1 MQTVLIT
8 GGAGFIGSNLVEYLH
23 DKYNYKTVVLD
34 CLTYAGNITNL
45 RKVWDS
51 PRFEFIHGNIC
62 NASLVDELVSR
73 SDMIVHL
80 AAESRVTRSIHDNL
94 TFFMTDVL
102 GTQILCNSICKHKNV
117 QRFIHVST
125 SEVYGTAW
133 ELPMG
138 EDHPLQPMSPCA
150 AAKCGA
156 DRLVHSY
163 WRTYGIPAI
172 ILRLFNNYGPRQHL
186 EKVIPRFIT
195 SVILNEP
202 IRIHGDG
209 KAARDY
215 VHVDDTCRAID
226 LVLHHKDS
234 LAGGEFNVGSGLPT
248 SLNLLAA
255 TIKLIL
261 EKPKH
266 PIEHTEDRPGQV
278 KMHKADCTDLWA
290 NTKWKSEIELDKG
303 LQRTVYWYLNNRD
316 WWEPQLWL
324 REIPIITADGRKE
337 MH

>member
-1 MQTVLIT
+1 M
-8 GGAGFIGSNLVEYLH
+8 S
-23 DKYNYKTVVLD
+23 
-34 CLTYAGNITNL
+34 
-45 RKVWDS
+45 
-51 PRFEFIHGNIC
+51 
-62 NASLVDELVSR
+62 
-73 SDMIVHL
+73 
-80 AAESRVTRSIHDNL
+80 
-94 TFFMTDVL
+94 
-102 GTQILCNSICKHKNV
+102 
-117 QRFIHVST
+117 
-125 SEVYGTAW
+125 
-133 ELPMG
+133 
-138 EDHPLQPMSPCA
+138 EDHPLQPMSPYA

-186 EKVIPRFIT
+186 GKVIPRFIT

-226 LVLHHKDS
+226 LVLHHKDP

-266 PIEHTEDRPGQV
+266 PIEHTGDRPGQV
-278 KMHKADCTDLWA
+278 KMHKADCTYLWA
-290 NTKWKSEIELDKG
+290 NTKWKTEIELDKG